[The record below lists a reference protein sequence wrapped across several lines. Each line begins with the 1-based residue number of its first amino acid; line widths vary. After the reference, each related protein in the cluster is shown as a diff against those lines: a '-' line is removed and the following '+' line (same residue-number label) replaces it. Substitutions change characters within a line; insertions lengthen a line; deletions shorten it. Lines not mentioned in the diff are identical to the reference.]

1 MALPLYLA
9 KVGAAAL
16 IRQLMKKG
24 LTRSEATKVVA
35 QTKTPRQLQQVGVRK
50 GIDKAG
56 KKAGEAYQ
64 KLLAMDK
71 KNRSGLVE
79 ESVASKL
86 ASKLASKPAKNRS
99 GLVEESVASKLASK
113 PAKNALNNSKKN
125 NTKAAAAAAALAST
139 PSSTGGKKT
148 PTSKPK
154 YSLPTVD
161 VPSQITMSKGGAV
174 KKMES
179 GGAVGASRKSAR
191 KSIDG
196 CAVRGKTRATRKV

>member
-9 KVGAAAL
+9 KAGAAAL

-24 LTRSEATKVVA
+24 LTRGEATKVVA

-86 ASKLASKPAKNRS
+86 ASKPAK
-99 GLVEESVASKLASK
+99 K
-113 PAKNALNNSKKN
+113 ALNNSKKN

-148 PTSKPK
+148 PTSKPE

>member
-9 KVGAAAL
+9 KAAAAAL
-16 IRQLMKKG
+16 VRQMMKKG

-35 QTKTPRQLQQVGVRK
+35 QTKTPRQLQLVGMKKSVRK
-50 GIDKAG
+50 AAKEAG
-56 KKAGEAYQ
+56 DEYQ
-64 KLLAMDK
+64 ELLKMDK
-71 KNRSGLVE
+71 NNRSGLVE
-79 ESVASKL
+79 EA
-86 ASKLASKPAKNRS
+86 
-99 GLVEESVASKLASK
+99 VASKLASK

-125 NTKAAAAAAALAST
+125 ITKSAAAAALAAT

-148 PTSKPK
+148 STSKPK

-179 GGAVGASRKSAR
+179 GGAVSASRKSAR